1 MKVTSSPAERQFEP
15 IDITFTVESL
25 EELKILSSILNINSR
40 RVEEQC
46 TIASIEI
53 NSSHDEIK
61 DVICI
66 MFSEV
71 NVILK
76 GTN

>member
-1 MKVTSSPAERQFEP
+1 MKVTSSPVAKQFEP

-25 EELKILSSILNINSR
+25 EELKIFSSILNITIKK
-40 RVEEQC
+40 VKEQC